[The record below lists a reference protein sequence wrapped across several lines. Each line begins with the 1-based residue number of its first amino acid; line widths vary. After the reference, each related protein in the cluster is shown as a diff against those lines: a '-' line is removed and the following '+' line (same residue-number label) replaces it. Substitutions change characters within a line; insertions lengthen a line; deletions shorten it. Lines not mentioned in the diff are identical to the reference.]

1 MIIINTKLLLLKM
14 SPIQHLYISFIEEK
28 FDEQYVREIFE
39 KNQIGDIEKI
49 VFFDHNF
56 ILRLDGE
63 WGRAAII
70 YMKKW
75 EFNDYTRALNFMM
88 KIENKSFIQ
97 IDETTNWTIQ
107 KYGSSLNEECFEFI

>member
-1 MIIINTKLLLLKM
+1 M
-14 SPIQHLYISFIEEK
+14 SPIQNLYISFIEEK
-28 FDEQYVREIFE
+28 FVEQDVLQIFE
-39 KNQIGDIEKI
+39 EKQIGKIEKI

-56 ILRLDGE
+56 KLGINGH

-75 EFNDYTRALNFMM
+75 EFNDYTRALNFMI

-97 IDETTNWTIQ
+97 IDETTNWSIQ
-107 KYGSSLNEECFEFI
+107 KYESSLNENYFEFI